1 MKVILK
7 KDVQALGETGDI
19 VEVKDGYA
27 RNFLFPQALAQV
39 ATSGAVKDRER
50 NLAQIKAK
58 AEKLHQQAK
67 DQAEKIKSLGQLEIA
82 AKSGESGKLFG
93 AITTRRLAE
102 IIQEKTGLEVDRRN
116 ISLNNPINHIG
127 SYKLNLKLTS
137 KVNVDLPVAVTASE
151 IIKEKSNI
159 E

>member
-7 KDVQALGETGDI
+7 KDVQTLGETGDI
-19 VEVKDGYA
+19 VEVKDGHA
-27 RNFLFPQALAQV
+27 RNLLFPQGLAEV
-39 ATSGAVKDRER
+39 ATPGAIKDRER
-50 NLAQIKAK
+50 NIARIKAK

-67 DQAEKIKSLGQLEIA
+67 DQADKILSLGQLEIA
-82 AKSGESGKLFG
+82 AKSGENGKLFG

-116 ISLNNPINHIG
+116 ISLNNPINHLG
-127 SYKLNLKLTS
+127 NYKMNLKLTS
-137 KVNVDLPVAVTASE
+137 KVEVDLPIVVNASE
-151 IIKEKSNI
+151 IIKEAA